1 MAGFK
6 TRSTRRSLRSVSRQT
21 DHPLH
26 ELTLLYGRLVPASPQ
41 ELLLLLGE
49 PTLTSI
55 TTVRKEEKLRKR
67 AEVKKLRTGPKDT
80 RRSSR

>member
-6 TRSTRRSLRSVSRQT
+6 TRSTRRSLRSVSRQI

-26 ELTLLYGRLVPASPQ
+26 ELTLLYCRLVPASPQ

-55 TTVRKEEKLRKR
+55 TMVRKEKLQKR

>member
-6 TRSTRRSLRSVSRQT
+6 TRSTRRSLRSVSRQI
-21 DHPLH
+21 DHLH
-26 ELTLLYGRLVPASPQ
+26 ELTLLYCRLVPASPQ

-49 PTLTSI
+49 PTPTSI
-55 TTVRKEEKLRKR
+55 TTVRKEEKLQKR

>member
-26 ELTLLYGRLVPASPQ
+26 QLILLYCRLAPASPQ

-55 TTVRKEEKLRKR
+55 AMVREEKLQKR
-67 AEVKKLRTGPKDT
+67 AEVKKLRTGLKDT